1 MTTAATP
8 TRCTSRSPIAPNKP
22 FIPGVEL
29 ARAYYEEVVGGIV
42 GDLPH
47 SAAFLGYGSDVLGF
61 DDERST
67 DHGWGPRLQV
77 FVQDREAELL
87 AKLEHDLPDEFRGW
101 PTRYGW
107 DANPVVQRVEVWR
120 LDEWLAEKLGFDPRR
135 GITTR
140 DWLTTAQQLLLEL
153 IGGGV
158 FHDGLGE
165 LEPLRA
171 ALAWY
176 PHDVWLWLIA
186 CQWRRLDQEEPF
198 VGRTAEVGDELGSR
212 VLTARLARDLMR
224 LCFLLERRYA
234 PYPKW
239 FGTAF
244 KELEAAR
251 EVGPA
256 LEAAMAATDF
266 SAREDAFVSAV
277 ECAGRRHNEL
287 GITDPLDPT
296 VRLFHSRPFRVLGS
310 GRFVEATLAQV
321 KDPWLRSLPL
331 VGGVDQFSDSTDVL
345 SNPHAAR
352 RLGAIYDG

>member
-1 MTTAATP
+1 VTRR
-8 TRCTSRSPIAPNKP
+8 RCTSRSPIGPNKS

-61 DDERST
+61 DDARST

-77 FVQDREAELL
+77 FVREGEEELL
-87 AKLEHDLPDEFRGW
+87 GRLERELPDDFRGW

-107 DANPVVQRVEVWR
+107 DDDRVVQRVEVHR
-120 LDEWLAEKLGFDPRR
+120 LEDWLRQQLGFDPRA

-140 DWLTTAQQLLLEL
+140 DWLTTPQQLLLEVT
-153 IGGGV
+153 GAV

-165 LEPLRA
+165 LEPLRT

-186 CQWRRLDQEEPF
+186 CQWRRIDQEEPF

-212 VLTARLARDLMR
+212 VLAARLARDLIR
-224 LCFLLERRYA
+224 LCLLLERRYA
-234 PYPKW
+234 PYSKW
-239 FGTAF
+239 LGTAF
-244 KELEAAR
+244 AQLEAAA

-256 LEAAMAATDF
+256 LAAAVAATDF
-266 SAREDAFVSAV
+266 GAREHALVTAV
-277 ECAGRRHNEL
+277 EAVAARHNAL
-287 GITDPLDPT
+287 GLTDPVDPT

-310 GRFVEATLAQV
+310 GRFVEACLARV
-321 KDPWLRSLPL
+321 EDAWLRSLPL
-331 VGGVDQFSDSTDVL
+331 VGGIDQISDSTDVL
-345 SNPHAAR
+345 SEPQAAR
-352 RLGAIYDG
+352 RLGGIYGDTLAW